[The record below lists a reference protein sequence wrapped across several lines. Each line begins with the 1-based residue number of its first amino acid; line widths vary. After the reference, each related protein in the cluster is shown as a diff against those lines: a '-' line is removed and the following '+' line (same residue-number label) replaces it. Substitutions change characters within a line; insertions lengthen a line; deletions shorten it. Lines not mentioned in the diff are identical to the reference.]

1 MVEDEAAS
9 AAEPP
14 CYAVATKVFSE
25 ATLLT
30 LSLCVSHDALTL
42 IYRHQK
48 TADLVRSM
56 GPDT

>member
-1 MVEDEAAS
+1 VEEEAAS

-14 CYAVATKVFSE
+14 CYAVATAEKVFSE

-30 LSLCVSHDALTL
+30 LSSCASHDALTL
-42 IYRHQK
+42 TYRNK